1 MSLRNSGKG
10 TSGPARP
17 AIGWMAAVVLAL
29 VVTTAPRVLA
39 QGRET
44 MLTPM
49 IGWQWGGTVHYTDPY
64 GYYAGGDVHAN
75 AALSYGGALTVPI
88 RPGYWGEINYMYQHT
103 DLMARPAYGPNFKL
117 CDLGTHYIQLSGL
130 RALRPPGEKATP
142 FVIGGLGMT
151 VYSPSNVSY
160 YGLNTQYLFSISLG
174 GGAMVDI
181 NPKTSLRL
189 QARFLMPVQW
199 TSGSVYFGTGGGG
212 LAISG
217 GSAIAQ
223 GDASLGLTFKL
234 GQSR

>member
-1 MSLRNSGKG
+1 M
-10 TSGPARP
+10 
-17 AIGWMAAVVLAL
+17 
-29 VVTTAPRVLA
+29 
-39 QGRET
+39 
-44 MLTPM
+44 
-49 IGWQWGGTVHYTDPY
+49 GTVNFTDPY
-64 GYYAGGDVHAN
+64 NVYNYGGSLHAN

-103 DLMARPAYGPNFKL
+103 DLMARPSYYKSFKL

-130 RALRPPGEKATP
+130 RALRPPGGPATP
-142 FVIGGLGMT
+142 FVIGGMGMT
-151 VYSPSNVSY
+151 IYSPSNVSY
-160 YGLNTQYLFSISLG
+160 HGLNTQYLFSLSLG
-174 GGAMVDI
+174 GGIIKDI

-199 TSGSVYFGTGGGG
+199 TSGSFYFGTGGSG